1 MVNERITESEL
12 VLPSLYLMY
21 IKGTPVKTSELI
33 KLLEQLLHPEGK
45 DMEILNKRKDT
56 YFSQKVRNLKSH
68 DTLVRKGYAE
78 YKEGA
83 YLITSR
89 GSEFVKCHGESIKYL
104 FSSGFDYSDIRYNFG
119 KIVKSKKTIIIP
131 YNEIIEEGGVQQKI
145 SKSYKRSQKLRNSA
159 IEHFSHN
166 GIIKCDCCGF
176 EFSTY
181 YGDVYGKPGCIELH
195 HLKPIFQ
202 YAGISV
208 QNTIDEAL
216 KNLLPVCPNCHRVI
230 HKKHISADK
239 IQLFKNE
246 ILQNSSYQD

>member
-1 MVNERITESEL
+1 MQRVETYILTKNKSKKDFQIL
-12 VLPSLYLMY
+12 VDLCHKSKNLYNAANY
-21 IKGTPVKTSELI
+21 IVRQVISNKLENIPEYTDLI
-33 KLLEQLLHPEGK
+33 KTQ
-45 DMEILNKRKDT
+45 T
-56 YFSQKVRNLKSH
+56 
-68 DTLVRKGYAE
+68 
-78 YKEGA
+78 
-83 YLITSR
+83 
-89 GSEFVKCHGESIKYL
+89 
-104 FSSGFDYSDIRYNFG
+104 

-246 ILQNSSYQD
+246 ILQNSSY